1 MLHLCVSHCTSV
13 SLNALEAL
21 WWAINNN
28 VGLVECLHKSSWL
41 LSCSFVDWQR
51 FPVAFQEALLP
62 ICSYMFWWG
71 LCSVGCQ
78 ERHQDNK
85 SGLRAEWGLSK
96 PCCTRWIGKKLR
108 AWTQEKIM
116 SAQLS
121 RPEVSHSLWLK
132 MIWKPQCFIALLVAT
147 PYTSNAAL
155 AYRCEMRNS

>member
-1 MLHLCVSHCTSV
+1 MLHLRFSHCTSA
-13 SLNALEAL
+13 SLNASEAH
-21 WWAINNN
+21 WWVIANA

-41 LSCSFVDWQR
+41 LSCSFVDWLR

-96 PCCTRWIGKKLR
+96 LCCTRWIGEKLR
-108 AWTQEKIM
+108 AWTREKIM

-121 RPEVSHSLWLK
+121 RPGS
-132 MIWKPQCFIALLVAT
+132 VAFT
-147 PYTSNAAL
+147 LTEDDLETSVFHCIP
-155 AYRCEMRNS
+155 RCYSILMKNG

>member
-1 MLHLCVSHCTSV
+1 MLHLRFSHCTSA
-13 SLNALEAL
+13 SLNALEAH
-21 WWAINNN
+21 WWVIENAA
-28 VGLVECLHKSSWL
+28 GLVECLHKGSL
-41 LSCSFVDWQR
+41 LPSCSFVDWQR

-78 ERHQDNK
+78 KRHQDNK

-96 PCCTRWIGKKLR
+96 LCCTRWIG
-108 AWTQEKIM
+108 EKAEGLNTGEKM

-132 MIWKPQCFIALLVAT
+132 MIWKPRCFIAFLDAA
-147 PYTSNAAL
+147 PYTSDTAH
-155 AYRCEMRNS
+155 AYRCEMINS